1 MEETSGIL
9 YLVIIF
15 DGLFFLALAYYYLK
29 RPPKKINEMYGYR
42 TRKTMANQDI
52 WDAANK
58 RNAEDLV
65 KYSWVLLLTGVLLWI
80 FQISYAMIIH
90 LIILLIGLAVAMY
103 STMRYLNEHF
113 DINSNKK
120 Q

>member
-1 MEETSGIL
+1 MQETPLSL

-15 DGLFFLALAYYYLK
+15 DGMLFLGLAYYYLK

-42 TRKTMANQDI
+42 TRKTMANQVI

-65 KYSWVLLLTGVLLWI
+65 TYSWVLFLTGVFLWI

-90 LIILLIGLAVAMY
+90 LIILLVGLAIAMY

-113 DINSNKK
+113 DTNGNKK
-120 Q
+120 K